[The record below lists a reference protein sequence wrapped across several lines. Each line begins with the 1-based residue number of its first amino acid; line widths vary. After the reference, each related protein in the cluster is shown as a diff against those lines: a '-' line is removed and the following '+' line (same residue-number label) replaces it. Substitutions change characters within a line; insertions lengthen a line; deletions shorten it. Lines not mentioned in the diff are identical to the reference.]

1 MDHGALQQQLGAQPR
16 VDHRGIR
23 GDYLLSPVRPRRWLR
38 RSRRAVSLQVL
49 LDRPPVQ
56 PRFPGNLRDAHV
68 SLPQRPEPAQLKPP
82 LRLQHQPAAPAPR
95 RSTDQGHRLPAVT
108 LRYHPTHRNLCTFA
122 CTRPCTS
129 VRTPTPGAAK
139 ALGRAIRGYDEE
151 VWAANRYGIVVEGN
165 IAKFGQNPPLL
176 AYLISTA
183 GRILV
188 EASPEDRVWGIGLA
202 AVDGRVGQPSRWRGL
217 NLLGFALMDAR
228 ERLAEEGQGPV
239 R

>member
-1 MDHGALQQQLGAQPR
+1 MMVGKARLFGDELMALHILDA
-16 VDHRGIR
+16 
-23 GDYLLSPVRPRRWLR
+23 LS
-38 RSRRAVSLQVL
+38 
-49 LDRPPVQ
+49 
-56 PRFPGNLRDAHV
+56 
-68 SLPQRPEPAQLKPP
+68 
-82 LRLQHQPAAPAPR
+82 
-95 RSTDQGHRLPAVT
+95 
-108 LRYHPTHRNLCTFA
+108 
-122 CTRPCTS
+122 
-129 VRTPTPGAAK
+129 PGAAK

-151 VWAANRYGIVVEGN
+151 VWAANRYGIVVDGN

-202 AVDGRVGQPSRWRGL
+202 AVDGRAGQPSRWRGL